1 MACLESDASEG
12 EVESEGCAKKQP
24 FFRDIRRYSCEFCGI
39 IRSKKSLIRSHIL
52 AHHKDEYKGSQIC
65 EDSEENMARKD
76 VSRSCEECGAS
87 FQKPAH
93 LKQHM
98 QSHSLER
105 PFSCPVEDCR
115 QSYRRKDHLTRHL
128 HTHEGK
134 LFACTIEGCDRRF
147 NIKANMQRHVKER
160 HEDGS
165 PCENK
170 KQYACKECG
179 KTFKYASK
187 LRKHEDSHV
196 KLDCVEVVC
205 CEPGCFKTF
214 TNAECLKAHV
224 QFCHQ
229 HTQCEICGTKQM
241 KRNIKRHKRKHE
253 GVIVAE
259 RVQCSFKD
267 CHLSFSNRSNLNKH
281 IKACHEQLKP
291 FVCRLSGCGQ
301 KFPYRHVR
309 DNHEKSGSHVYLQGD
324 FLEVDEQSQSRCK
337 GGRKRKTLSVE
348 TLTRKRVAPPGEAS
362 CLDDGTEYMRW
373 LLSGDTQ

>member
-196 KLDCVEVVC
+196 STMEKVENFKSQRLWLLKSGAFCVKLDCVEVVC

-267 CHLSFSNRSNLNKH
+267 CHLSFSN
-281 IKACHEQLKP
+281 
-291 FVCRLSGCGQ
+291 
-301 KFPYRHVR
+301 
-309 DNHEKSGSHVYLQGD
+309 GD